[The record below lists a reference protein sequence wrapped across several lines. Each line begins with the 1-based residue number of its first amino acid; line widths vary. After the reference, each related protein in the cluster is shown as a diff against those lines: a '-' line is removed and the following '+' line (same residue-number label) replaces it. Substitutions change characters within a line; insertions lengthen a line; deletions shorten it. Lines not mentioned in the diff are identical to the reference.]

1 MRKSWKFVGML
12 VVVVLVL
19 GGVLIGVGFLTG
31 ANKDR
36 IDQVADAA
44 LGITET
50 VETIRSFFNDPH
62 SFELFLQNLT
72 F

>member
-1 MRKSWKFVGML
+1 MRKSWKFVSML
-12 VVVVLVL
+12 VVVVLIL

-31 ANKDR
+31 ANSDR
-36 IDQVADAA
+36 IYQVADAA

-50 VETIRSFFNDPH
+50 ASTIQSFFDNPQ